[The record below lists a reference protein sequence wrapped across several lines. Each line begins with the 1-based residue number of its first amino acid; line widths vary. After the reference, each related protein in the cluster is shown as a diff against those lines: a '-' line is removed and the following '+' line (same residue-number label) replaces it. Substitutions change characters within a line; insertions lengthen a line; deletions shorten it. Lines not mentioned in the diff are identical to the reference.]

1 MGSKP
6 PSTQT
11 VTQKTEID
19 PIQKSFLF
27 GTPLPADYKAA
38 MEARNRE
45 IMGVEEPMF
54 ETPPVVIQPL
64 VRNPSDPAY
73 YAPENQ
79 ARLYGANERGRAN
92 GGIVALAGGGMV
104 PSQMPD
110 LSNRET
116 AYLMGLQA
124 LQGATQPQMGYA
136 LGGLIEG
143 PGTGT
148 SDDIPATIY
157 QDGIPVDQAFLS
169 NGEVVLSRLDLENMA
184 PDGNADTAAQM
195 VGNSPN
201 GTRGQAAAEMYAMT
215 EMFRNGGRV

>member
-27 GTPLPADYKAA
+27 GTPLPADYRAA

-45 IMGVEEPMF
+45 IMGVEEPMS
-54 ETPPVVIQPL
+54 ETPASVNQPL

-79 ARLYGANERGRAN
+79 ARLYGVNERGMAN
-92 GGIVALAGGGMV
+92 GGIVGLAGGGMV
-104 PSQMPD
+104 PSQMPN

-116 AYLMGLQA
+116 AYMMALQA

-169 NGEVVLSRLDLENMA
+169 NGEVVLSRRDLENMA

>member
-27 GTPLPADYKAA
+27 GTPLPADYKTA

-54 ETPPVVIQPL
+54 ETPPAVIQPL

-104 PSQMPD
+104 PSRMPD

-169 NGEVVLSRLDLENMA
+169 NGEVVLSRRDLENMA